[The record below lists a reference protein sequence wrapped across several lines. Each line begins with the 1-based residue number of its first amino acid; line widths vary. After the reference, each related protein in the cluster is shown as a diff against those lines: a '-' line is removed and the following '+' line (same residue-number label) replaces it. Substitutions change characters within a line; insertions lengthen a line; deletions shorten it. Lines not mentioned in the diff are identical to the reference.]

1 MNQAKL
7 LVSEDF
13 ALKLKSM
20 NSTNFKF
27 ENSPIIIYVR
37 I

>member
-1 MNQAKL
+1 MNQAKF

-13 ALKLKSM
+13 AVKLKSM

-27 ENSPIIIYVR
+27 ETRLS
-37 I
+37 